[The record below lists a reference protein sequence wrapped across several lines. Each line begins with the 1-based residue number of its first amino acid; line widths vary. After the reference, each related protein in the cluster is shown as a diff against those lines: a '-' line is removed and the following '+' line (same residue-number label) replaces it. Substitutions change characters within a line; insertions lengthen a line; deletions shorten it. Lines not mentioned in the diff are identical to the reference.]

1 MYTVGKL
8 MPTYY
13 ITFVNSL
20 QIADRVVLLLLI
32 SDTFLYNILLESDI
46 IAFYFVDFILY
57 FVVFNRWRATRWIHC

>member
-1 MYTVGKL
+1 

-20 QIADRVVLLLLI
+20 QIEDRVVLLLLI

-57 FVVFNRWRATRWIHC
+57 FVVFNR

>member
-57 FVVFNRWRATRWIHC
+57 FVVFNR

>member
-1 MYTVGKL
+1 

-57 FVVFNRWRATRWIHC
+57 FVVFNR

>member
-20 QIADRVVLLLLI
+20 QIEDRVVLLLLI

-57 FVVFNRWRATRWIHC
+57 FVVFNR